1 MRELLCQV
9 AVIGAGPAGLAA
21 ASAAHERGADV
32 LLIDE
37 QAQAGGQIWRRR
49 ATQPPGRVLAD
60 WQRRCAG
67 LRWELGSAVI
77 DGCGP
82 GTRAQTG
89 GRPQAATAGGKGSEA
104 QYFELLLWSA
114 QRGTTR
120 LRAQSVVLA
129 TGAQELFLP
138 FPGWT
143 LPGVVGVGALQ
154 ALLHAGLELRG
165 QRVLLAGSGPLLLAV
180 AVALRRAGA
189 KLLGILEQAPRRA
202 VWRFG
207 LKLGL
212 HPAKLLA
219 GAGLVARLSGVP
231 VFRSAWVR
239 AAEGPDRVKWV
250 QAEIDGRQ
258 RAFEVDWLATG
269 FGLEPNTV
277 LGRHLGAAC
286 RAGALAVD
294 GRGQCDQAGLFAA
307 GETTGIGGAAA
318 ALAQGQLAGWAAAC
332 HVLGSR
338 PEDAQRLRRL
348 AGPVARERRFAADLE
363 QAFRLRSELLH
374 LAQAETLVCR
384 CEDVTLGALSGCHS
398 AREAKLRT
406 RCGMGACQGRLCA
419 PLLERVFGWTRESP
433 RPPLSP
439 VPLAALAAYPS
450 ASAHP
455 SD

>member
-1 MRELLCQV
+1 MRELSCQV

-21 ASAAHERGADV
+21 AAAAHERGADV

-37 QAQAGGQIWRRR
+37 QARAGGQIWRRR
-49 ATQPPGRVLAD
+49 PSAPAGRALAH
-60 WQRRCAG
+60 WQRRCAD
-67 LRWELGSAVI
+67 LRWELGSAVV
-77 DGCGP
+77 DGWGP
-82 GTRAQTG
+82 ATG
-89 GRPQAATAGGKGSEA
+89 LQADVLRSAGKGSKPA
-104 QYFELLLWSA
+104 SQPFELQLWNA
-114 QRGTTR
+114 QHGTAR
-120 LRAQSVVLA
+120 LRAGSVVLA

-154 ALLHAGLELRG
+154 ALLHAGLDLRG

-180 AVALRRAGA
+180 AVALRRAGS

-207 LKLGL
+207 LELGL
-212 HPAKLLA
+212 HPAKLLS
-219 GAGLVARLSGVP
+219 GAGLAARLLGVP
-231 VFRSAWVR
+231 IYRSAWVR
-239 AAEGPDRVKWV
+239 AAEGPGRVNWV
-250 QAEIDGRQ
+250 QAEIGGRQ

-286 RAGALAVD
+286 QAGALAVD

-318 ALAQGQLAGWAAAC
+318 ALAQGRLAGWAAAC
-332 HVLGSR
+332 HVLGNR
-338 PEDAQRLRRL
+338 PGDDLRLRRL
-348 AGPVARERRFAADLE
+348 ARTVARERRFASSLE
-363 QAFRLRSELLH
+363 EAFRLRSEILH

-384 CEDVTLGALSGCHS
+384 CEDVTLAALSGCHS

-419 PLLERVFGWTRESP
+419 PLLERLFGWPRESP